1 MAAGYKSTIEHT
13 IQLTNEWVHQIDE
26 LMPWDDSNKSFRLLR
41 AVLHTV
47 RDMLGVEEAA
57 QLSAQLPL
65 FIRGVYF
72 EGWNPSVT
80 PSPLREKPDFVARI
94 VESFAPDMLDDPEDL
109 AIVESVL
116 GLAAIFD
123 RQPVAEGVETL
134 EHGALLLRLGCAL
147 AQGFGI
153 ARPMPPEQVCGWI
166 ASHVARIARPPAI
179 GGTAR

>member
-94 VESFAPDMLDDPEDL
+94 VESFAPDMLDDPETL
-109 AIVESVL
+109 SSL
-116 GLAAIFD
+116 D
-123 RQPVAEGVETL
+123 R
-134 EHGALLLRLGCAL
+134 
-147 AQGFGI
+147 GI
-153 ARPMPPEQVCGWI
+153 ALFHLYLSYLTERDL
-166 ASHVARIARPPAI
+166 
-179 GGTAR
+179 

>member
-41 AVLHTV
+41 AVLQTV

-94 VESFAPDMLDDPEDL
+94 VESFAPDMLDDPETL
-109 AIVESVL
+109 IGHVLSVL
-116 GLAAIFD
+116 NTRVSGGEMRDVRDAMRKSVRDIW
-123 RQPVAEGVETL
+123 PEP
-134 EHGALLLRLGCAL
+134 
-147 AQGFGI
+147 
-153 ARPMPPEQVCGWI
+153 RP
-166 ASHVARIARPPAI
+166 
-179 GGTAR
+179 

>member
-94 VESFAPDMLDDPEDL
+94 VESFAPDMLDDPETL
-109 AIVESVL
+109 ISHVLSVL
-116 GLAAIFD
+116 NTRVSGGEMRDVREAMRKSVRDIW
-123 RQPVAEGVETL
+123 PEP
-134 EHGALLLRLGCAL
+134 
-147 AQGFGI
+147 
-153 ARPMPPEQVCGWI
+153 RP
-166 ASHVARIARPPAI
+166 
-179 GGTAR
+179 